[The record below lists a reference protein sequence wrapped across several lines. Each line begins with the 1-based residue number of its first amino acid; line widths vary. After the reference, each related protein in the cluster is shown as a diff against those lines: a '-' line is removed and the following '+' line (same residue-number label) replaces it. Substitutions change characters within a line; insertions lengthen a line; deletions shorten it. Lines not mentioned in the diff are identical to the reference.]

1 MNDVAAEVTGLFHAG
16 ITVSNMDAA
25 LAFYR
30 DGLGLE
36 VASDGMTGSEFTER
50 VWAMKT
56 GPVRVVF
63 LRIPDSRSFLE
74 LFEFREIERH
84 SASARPC
91 DHGAGHVCL
100 YVTGLDALYAR
111 LLAAGYAAR
120 GSEVVTIGV
129 GPHTGAKV
137 VYMKDPDGYHVELYE
152 RPRR

>member
-1 MNDVAAEVTGLFHAG
+1 MDDVSGAVSGLFHAG
-16 ITVSNMDAA
+16 ITVSNMDVA

-30 DGLGLE
+30 DGLGL
-36 VASDGMTGSEFTER
+36 VLASDAMTGSEFTER
-50 VWAMKT
+50 VWGMKT

-100 YVTGLDALYAR
+100 YVTDLDALYAR
-111 LLAAGYAAR
+111 LLEAGHSAR
-120 GSEVVTIGV
+120 GGEVVTIGV
-129 GPHTGAKV
+129 GPHAGAKV

-152 RPRR
+152 RP